1 MLLRKGY
8 SVTVLDNLSSGK
20 LENLHEAND
29 SPYFTFIQGDIRQGA
44 SLRTGLKSADA
55 VFHLA
60 ALVDISTSVT
70 NPALTNDVNVAGTL
84 RVLQES
90 SKAKVQRLIFASSTA
105 VYGNSTTLP
114 IKEDASPHPIS
125 PYAASKAAAENYL
138 TAFHEC
144 YGLETVVLR
153 FFNVYGPKN
162 ENSPYSGV
170 ITKFLRKSVNNEALT
185 VDGDGKQTRD
195 FIHVDDV
202 TQALILALEAENA
215 AGETFNVCTGIP
227 TSINQL
233 AETISETTG
242 KQLRIKH
249 GPPREGD
256 IRHSYGE
263 PMKASKGL
271 GFTSKI
277 RLKDGLI
284 RLLKTQEP

>member
-1 MLLRKGY
+1 M
-8 SVTVLDNLSSGK
+8 
-20 LENLHEAND
+20 
-29 SPYFTFIQGDIRQGA
+29 
-44 SLRTGLKSADA
+44 RTGLKSADA

-90 SKAKVQRLIFASSTA
+90 TKTKIQRLIFASSTA
-105 VYGNSTTLP
+105 VYGNSATLP

-125 PYAASKAAAENYL
+125 PYAASKSAAENYL

-170 ITKFLRKSVNNEALT
+170 ITKFLRKSANNEALT

-195 FIHVDDV
+195 FIHVDEV
-202 TQALILALEAENA
+202 TQALILALEAEKA

-233 AETISETTG
+233 AETISNITG

-263 PMKASKGL
+263 PMKASKVL

-284 RLLKTQEP
+284 GLLKTQEP